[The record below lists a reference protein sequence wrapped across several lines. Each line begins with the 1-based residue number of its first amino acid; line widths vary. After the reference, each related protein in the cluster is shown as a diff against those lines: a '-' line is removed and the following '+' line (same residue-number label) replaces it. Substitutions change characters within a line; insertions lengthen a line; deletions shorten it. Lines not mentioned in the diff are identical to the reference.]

1 MPIRIRALGFAA
13 ALAGLGLSAAGAQ
26 DAIQI
31 RISTVA
37 PEAELTVQ
45 VLRSFAANVEKALPG
60 KVQVKVFPGGS
71 LFRQGTEITAIQRG
85 QLEMATPLFFEI
97 EQQLPEYGVLGAPFT
112 FRDADHLMKVMRGAI
127 GKEYYAQVEQKMQ
140 LIALDIGYIGTRQV
154 NLREARA
161 VKTPDDWRG
170 MKFRVQPGGRTAV
183 SIGKG
188 LGLTP
193 VPMPVTEIY
202 LSLKTGTIDATDSPL
217 PVTHA
222 TKVSEIIKQVTLT
235 AHLVQPF
242 VLVIG
247 KHIWDKLSPE
257 QQAVVRK
264 EAAAA
269 ADDLYQKTAG
279 EEKSLVKEFEAKGI
293 TFVTPD
299 REAFRAAMVKQLAE
313 DGISAKWKPGLAEAI
328 AAVK

>member
-1 MPIRIRALGFAA
+1 
-13 ALAGLGLSAAGAQ
+13 
-26 DAIQI
+26 
-31 RISTVA
+31 
-37 PEAELTVQ
+37 
-45 VLRSFAANVEKALPG
+45 
-60 KVQVKVFPGGS
+60 
-71 LFRQGTEITAIQRG
+71 
-85 QLEMATPLFFEI
+85 
-97 EQQLPEYGVLGAPFT
+97 
-112 FRDADHLMKVMRGAI
+112 
-127 GKEYYAQVEQKMQ
+127 MQ
-140 LIALDIGYIGTRQV
+140 LIPLDIGYIGTRQV
-154 NLREARA
+154 NLRQAKA

-299 REAFRAAMVKQLAE
+299 REAFRAAMMKQLAE